1 MSQSEVSK
9 AETAEERSEE
19 TRSFVRTVKAATRRK
34 YTPEEKVLIVL
45 EGFRREVTV
54 NDLCRREGIKL
65 HSYYS
70 WTREF
75 MEVLARRGLPV
86 TRCGTPLSMM
96 YRRSSRRTGSSSSWW
111 LICHWRHTVSKKRP
125 FPCPRTPPV
134 PADERR

>member
-86 TRCGTPLSMM
+86 TRCGTPLSMR
-96 YRRSSRRTGSSSSWW
+96 YRRSSSWW
-111 LICHWRHTVSKKRP
+111 VIYHWRRTVSKKQP
-125 FPCPRTPPV
+125 FPCSRTPPV
-134 PADERR
+134 PANERR